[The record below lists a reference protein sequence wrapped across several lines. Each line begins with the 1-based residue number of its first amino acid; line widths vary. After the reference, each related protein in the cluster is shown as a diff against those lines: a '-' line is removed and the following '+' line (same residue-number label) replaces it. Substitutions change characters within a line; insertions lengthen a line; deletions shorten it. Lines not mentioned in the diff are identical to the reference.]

1 MKNGIA
7 ILIILITSAGSLPAQ
22 VINYEIDPGFDSGLT
37 FNRGAVSDI
46 LYTETDTY
54 MIMGMFF
61 GFNDAYPLAGTM
73 ITTEGWQLDDDQIGG
88 FLVSPYKNEY
98 LQHGGGLRRFNIP
111 GSINSA
117 FRFEFE
123 KQPYSGPLSTKSHFS
138 FILPDDH
145 ILVAGRFF
153 TDSTLMGTASSHL
166 GLRQLCMIDSL
177 GGPVPGFAMLRC
189 AEPVDAELLTIDQLS
204 TGGYIVAGR
213 FLEIEGHTTR
223 NMAKLN
229 ADFTVDTSFVSP
241 FASGYEARTSYVDS
255 QDRIWMINY
264 QGSFLSSP
272 ADTVH
277 SSRLFADGS
286 VDDDYAIPI
295 VTKIW
300 GNYVNNYYYGDIH
313 EDSDGTFLVVGGF
326 SQINGTPRKG
336 IAKIYDDGSLV
347 PGSFENLG
355 ADSADWGD
363 VGNPILGPNVWVIEP
378 LPGGKI
384 LLGGSFSSFGGE
396 PYSCLVRLQPNGT
409 VGLEE
414 RQGRGAL
421 KVYPNPAAT
430 GSRVQ
435 LALPDGYARIARIEL
450 LDLRG
455 RLLRGDANG
464 TAVQGGSF
472 SLGGVRPGVYVLRAS
487 GSGGVY
493 TQKLVVE

>member
-7 ILIILITSAGSLPAQ
+7 ILIILITCAGSLHAQ
-22 VINYEIDPGFDSGLT
+22 VINYEIDPGFNSGQL
-37 FNRGAVSDI
+37 FNRGGVSDI
-46 LYTETDTY
+46 L
-54 MIMGMFF
+54 
-61 GFNDAYPLAGTM
+61 
-73 ITTEGWQLDDDQIGG
+73 TTLDDKYLATGH
-88 FLVSPYKNEY
+88 FLNFSSPAGELCLFNSDGTFS
-98 LQHGGGLRRFNIP
+98 QFVGGGNVFFLQNYLDGFINYGSNGLQRFNLP
-111 GSINSA
+111 SEVTPEFA
-117 FRFEFE
+117 FEFA
-123 KQPYSGPLSTKSHFS
+123 KQSYSGPLSNRGRDV
-138 FILPDDH
+138 FITPDDK
-145 ILVAGRFF
+145 LVLAGRFF

-363 VGNPILGPNVWVIEP
+363 VGNPILG
-378 LPGGKI
+378 LM
-384 LLGGSFSSFGGE
+384 
-396 PYSCLVRLQPNGT
+396 
-409 VGLEE
+409 
-414 RQGRGAL
+414 
-421 KVYPNPAAT
+421 
-430 GSRVQ
+430 
-435 LALPDGYARIARIEL
+435 
-450 LDLRG
+450 
-455 RLLRGDANG
+455 
-464 TAVQGGSF
+464 
-472 SLGGVRPGVYVLRAS
+472 S
-487 GSGGVY
+487 G
-493 TQKLVVE
+493 